1 MTGKLTKKGDMR
13 ASSPMTPPPSA
24 TSPTCRWSWSS
35 HRSSDDF
42 SPVHPRRTEIHPPA
56 PVSTETSLRTEEA
69 PLAVE
74 DILSPDD
81 EVERLENARKRLA
94 TRQIE
99 LESIIRRAN
108 DAMDIVRTKLCK
120 DLQLL
125 EILKEEIEKAGSG
138 AVREQLEQD
147 FHDGTIHN
155 VFRFPFLFGRKLIG
169 KSM

>member
-1 MTGKLTKKGDMR
+1 
-13 ASSPMTPPPSA
+13 MTPPPSA
-24 TSPTCRWSWSS
+24 TSPPCRWSWSS
-35 HRSSDDF
+35 NRSSDDF
-42 SPVHPRRTEIHPPA
+42 SPVRPQSQTIRTA
-56 PVSTETSLRTEEA
+56 TAVSTETSLRTDDA
-69 PLAVE
+69 KLAIE

-81 EVERLENARKRLA
+81 EVDRLENARKRLA

-108 DAMDIVRTKLCK
+108 EAMDIVRTKLCK

-147 FHDGTIHN
+147 FHDGIPHN
-155 VFRFPFLFGRKLIG
+155 VSRFPSL
-169 KSM
+169 SDAS